1 MAVFVSKTAIQK
13 SLSLLEETGYEISC
27 LGLAPVVE
35 TVLRLKMGCM
45 GEVACR
51 EVFLE

>member
-1 MAVFVSKTAIQK
+1 MAVFVLKTAIQK
-13 SLSLLEETGYEISC
+13 SVSLLQANVYEISC